1 MGLSIRR
8 ERFLRVKERRLE
20 NALAAIESLEN
31 LSNKTNYEFNQTE
44 VDEMYGLLLAQ
55 LKNVFASFFSNSDK
69 EKYEQLIRAD
79 QLQYELLKTTEPGV
93 YSFIERDIETTS
105 PGESAK
111 SEDIKNIIRDSRARF
126 TEQAKEIAE
135 QAKEIESL
143 KTKLMSIEKIVES
156 SSKKLKRIDAHINFS
171 PDSTFIL
178 NPSFEIEEFR
188 DHKQHK
194 RFLWMKNER
203 TYKQII
209 AKNSPYNKVKNF
221 TKAEDCLAWD
231 IRHKRVIQMS

>member
-8 ERFLRVKERRLE
+8 ERFLRVKERRVE

-93 YSFIERDIETTS
+93 YSFIERDIETAS
-105 PGESAK
+105 PRESTK
-111 SEDIKNIIRDSRARF
+111 SEDIKNIIRASRAKF
-126 TEQAKEIAE
+126 TEQAK
-135 QAKEIESL
+135 QIESL
-143 KTKLMSIEKIVES
+143 KTKLMSLEKIVES
-156 SSKKLKRIDAHINFS
+156 SSKKLKRIETHGNFS

-194 RFLWMKNER
+194 RFLWMKNGR

-231 IRHKRVIQMS
+231 IRHKRIMQMS

>member
-93 YSFIERDIETTS
+93 YSLIEREIDTALPAEN
-105 PGESAK
+105 AK
-111 SEDIKNIIRDSRARF
+111 REYIKNVIRNYDAKF
-126 TEQAKEIAE
+126 TEQAK
-135 QAKEIESL
+135 QIESF
-143 KTKLMSIEKIVES
+143 KTKLMSLEKIVES
-156 SSKKLKRIDAHINFS
+156 SSKKLKRIEIHRDFS

-178 NPSFEIEEFR
+178 NPSFEIDKFR
-188 DHKQHK
+188 DHEQHK
-194 RFLWMKNER
+194 RFLWIKKER

-209 AKNSPYNKVKNF
+209 AQNSPYNKVKKF
-221 TKAEDCLAWD
+221 TKAADCLAWD
-231 IRHKRVIQMS
+231 IRHKRVIQML

>member
-20 NALAAIESLEN
+20 KALAAIESLEN
-31 LSNKTNYEFNQTE
+31 LSNKANYEFNQTE

-93 YSFIERDIETTS
+93 YSFIEREIETAS
-105 PGESAK
+105 PEEK
-111 SEDIKNIIRDSRARF
+111 ETNEDIKNSARNYDAEF
-126 TEQAKEIAE
+126 TEQAK
-135 QAKEIESL
+135 QIENL
-143 KTKLMSIEKIVES
+143 KTKIMSLEKIVES
-156 SSKKLKRIDAHINFS
+156 NSKKLKRIETHQKFS

-178 NPSFEIEEFR
+178 NPTFEIDKFR
-188 DHKQHK
+188 DHKQHN
-194 RFLWMKNER
+194 RFLWMKNVR

-209 AKNSPYNKVKNF
+209 GQDSPYNKAENF
-221 TKAEDCLAWD
+221 SNAADCLAWD